1 MPSFAAA
8 AEEHLDDVYAYL
20 VYLTGDRTMAE
31 ELTAETFARACT
43 AWRRY
48 EDRKSVV

>member
-31 ELTAETFARACT
+31 ELTAETFARDPVYEEAC
-43 AWRRY
+43 AAASAR
-48 EDRKSVV
+48 